1 VKLHITEQTL
11 NNVTVPAGKDKIVV
25 FDQEQ
30 TGFAVNI
37 THKGTMSYVIVYR
50 DAQDVQRQEKIA
62 GVGSVS
68 ANAARAMA
76 RTRLSDIAA
85 ARGETLAPRRPS
97 CPTVDTFFF
106 NTYLPMLKNN
116 GRQYS
121 AHTSIYRNHV
131 QPIFGQ
137 RRLDEI
143 STQDIVEFN
152 THLREKVVAG
162 GRWQKQA
169 GKRLADGTVKRVLIL
184 VRHLF
189 NEAIEVHGNAIRQNP
204 THTLKLTSEP
214 KVKGRFL
221 NPKQLRALL
230 EAAKASSNVHLAN
243 ILRVMGATGLRRN
256 NVLAMQWAWFDAERG
271 TLTVPTEA
279 DKAKKGFTLY
289 LSGEVLGLLRN
300 LQDSAEG
307 PWVFP
312 NPKTGRPYYSCRDAW
327 VSAREKA
334 GLPLLRKHD
343 LRHTYASMMLNSGAD
358 ITDVQHALGHTQ
370 LKTTAVY
377 LHLTEGR
384 KRTRADAAA
393 EATGLF
399 A

>member
-1 VKLHITEQTL
+1 MKMHITEQAL
-11 NNVTVPAGKDKIVV
+11 NNVTVPAGKDKLVV

-30 TGFAVNI
+30 TGFAASI
-37 THKGTMSYVIVYR
+37 TPKGTMSYVIVYR
-50 DAQDVQRQEKIA
+50 NAQGKQRQEKIA
-62 GVGSVS
+62 AVGSVS

-76 RTRLSDIAA
+76 RTQLASIAA
-85 ARGETLAPRRPS
+85 TRGETLAPRRPS

-106 NTYLPMLKNN
+106 NTYLPVLKNN
-116 GRQYS
+116 GRQHS

-131 QPIFGQ
+131 QPVFGQ

-143 STQDIVEFN
+143 STQDIVAFN

-162 GRWQKQA
+162 GRWQKQSS
-169 GKRLADGTVKRVLIL
+169 KPLAEGTVKRVLIL

-189 NEAIEVHGNAIRQNP
+189 NEAIKAHGNVVRQNP
-204 THTLKLTSEP
+204 THTLKLTSER

-221 NPKQLRALL
+221 TKSQLCALL
-230 EAAKASSNVHLAN
+230 KAAEASSNVHLAN
-243 ILRVMGATGLRRN
+243 ILRVMGTTGLRRE

-271 TLTVPTEA
+271 TLTVPAEA
-279 DKAKKGFTLY
+279 DKARKGFTLY
-289 LSGEVLGLLRN
+289 LSGDVLGLLRK
-300 LQDSAEG
+300 LQESAEG

-312 NPKTGRPYYSCRDAW
+312 NPKTGKPYYSCYDAW
-327 VSAREKA
+327 VTACNKA
-334 GLPLLRKHD
+334 GLPGLRMHD
-343 LRHTYASMMLNSGAD
+343 LRHTYASMMLESGSD
-358 ITDVQHALGHTQ
+358 IVDVQRALGHTQ

-384 KRTRADAAA
+384 KRARADAAA
-393 EATGLF
+393 QATGLF